1 MKILVP
7 IDGSEFSKH
16 SIEFVCSR
24 TTLLGHDP
32 SIELLSVQPPV
43 PSRASNT
50 VGKGALDDYYKE
62 ESDSV
67 LKPAIEELKN
77 AGVKAQARFAVG
89 EAAPTIVK
97 VAKDTETDLI
107 IMGSHGRSAL
117 KGLLLGSVTNSVLA
131 LCEIP
136 VLILR
141 NKEAPTSD
149 SLKVG
154 IAVDGSK
161 YGAAAVN
168 YILKNNDLFGNN
180 PIFYLLNVVSD
191 YAGVVMPDMA
201 GMALP
206 TMSENEVRAMQQEAF
221 DEAVGP
227 YRKEFSEKGFNTR
240 EICLV
245 GNPGDEIAAY
255 AKKERL
261 DVIVMGTRGYGAFKA
276 AVLGSTATR
285 IAAISDTPLLVI
297 QAPDN

>member
-16 SIEFVCSR
+16 SIEFVTSR
-24 TTLLGHDP
+24 ATLLGHNP
-32 SIELLSVQPPV
+32 EIELLSVQAPV
-43 PSRASNT
+43 PARASKLIGN
-50 VGKGALDDYYKE
+50 GSLSGYYDE
-62 ESDSV
+62 EANV
-67 LKPAIEELKN
+67 ILEP
-77 AGVKAQARFAVG
+77 
-89 EAAPTIVK
+89 AAPTIAK
-97 VAKDTETDLI
+97 VAEESGADLI

-131 LCEIP
+131 LCDKP

-141 NKEAPTSD
+141 NKPAPTND

-154 IAVDGSK
+154 VAIDGSK
-161 YGAAAVN
+161 YGEAAVEH
-168 YILKNNDLFGNN
+168 ILKNHDIFGDH
-180 PIFYLLNVVSD
+180 PTFYLMNVVSD

-206 TMSENEVRAMQQEAF
+206 TMNESEVRAMQQESF

-227 YRKEFSEKGFNTR
+227 SRKAFQDKGFKTE

-245 GNPGDEIAAY
+245 GNPGDEIAAF
-255 AKKERL
+255 AKNEGL
-261 DVIVMGTRGYGAFKA
+261 DLIVMGTRGYGAFKA

-297 QAPDN
+297 QAN

>member
-16 SIEFVCSR
+16 SIEFVTSR
-24 TTLLGHDP
+24 ATLLGHNP
-32 SIELLSVQPPV
+32 EIELLSVQAPV
-43 PSRASNT
+43 PARASKLIGN
-50 VGKGALDDYYKE
+50 GSLSGYYDE
-62 ESDSV
+62 EANV
-67 LKPAIEELKN
+67 ILEPAIEALKA
-77 AGVKAQARFAVG
+77 AGVKATARYAVG
-89 EAAPTIVK
+89 EAAPTIAK
-97 VAKDTETDLI
+97 VAEESGADLI

-131 LCEIP
+131 LCDKP

-141 NKEAPTSD
+141 NKPAPTND

-154 IAVDGSK
+154 VAIDGSK
-161 YGAAAVN
+161 YGEAAVEH
-168 YILKNNDLFGNN
+168 ILKNHDIFGDH
-180 PIFYLLNVVSD
+180 PTFYLMNVVSD
-191 YAGVVMPDMA
+191 YSGVVMPDMA

-206 TMSENEVRAMQQEAF
+206 TMNESEVRAMQQESF

-227 YRKEFSEKGFNTR
+227 SRKAFQDKGFKTE

-245 GNPGDEIAAY
+245 GNPGDEIAAF
-255 AKKERL
+255 AKNEGL
-261 DVIVMGTRGYGAFKA
+261 DLIVMGTRGYGAFKA

-297 QAPDN
+297 QAN

>member
-16 SIEFVCSR
+16 SLEFVSSR
-24 TTLLGHDP
+24 ATLLGNNP
-32 SIELLSVQPPV
+32 EIELLSVQAPV
-43 PSRASNT
+43 PARASKLIGSGSLN
-50 VGKGALDDYYKE
+50 GYYDE
-62 ESDSV
+62 EASMI
-67 LKPAIEELKN
+67 LEPAQKYLEEH
-77 AGVKAQARFAVG
+77 GVKATARYAVG

-97 VAKDTETDLI
+97 VAEESGSDLI

-117 KGLLLGSVTNSVLA
+117 KGLLLGSVTNAVLA
-131 LCEIP
+131 LCNKP

-141 NKEAPTSD
+141 NKPAPSAD

-154 IAVDGSK
+154 VAIDGSR
-161 YGAAAVN
+161 YGDTAVS
-168 YILKNNDLFGNN
+168 YILQNHDLFGND
-180 PIFYLLNVVSD
+180 PTFYLMNVVSD

-206 TMSENEVRAMQQEAF
+206 TMNESEVRAMQQEAF
-221 DEAVGP
+221 DEAIDPNRKQFAKAG
-227 YRKEFSEKGFNTR
+227 YRTE

-245 GNPGDEIAAY
+245 GNPGDEIAAF
-255 AKKERL
+255 AKNEGL
-261 DVIVMGTRGYGAFKA
+261 DLIVMGTRGYGAFKA

-297 QAPDN
+297 QAN